1 MSDFEGAESVL
12 IVLKIVTRSLYLGAY
27 SKTQEWLFER
37 VKTLRVEERL
47 TFAQI
52 AQHLTK
58 FGMKSARGKELSAQ
72 HVFGILKK
80 GLARERTLAEEPIYE
95 LLTAK
100 VIHFPIQDILES

>member
-1 MSDFEGAESVL
+1 VSDFEGAESVL

-27 SKTQEWLFER
+27 SKTQQWLFER

-58 FGMKSARGKELSAQ
+58 FGMKSVRGKELSAE

-80 GLARERTLAEEPIYE
+80 GLVRERKFAQEPIYE
-95 LLTAK
+95 LVTVK
-100 VIHFPIQDILES
+100 VI

>member
-12 IVLKIVTRSLYLGAY
+12 IVLKILTRSLYLGAY

-58 FGMKSARGKELSAQ
+58 FGMKSTRGKELSAE

-80 GLARERTLAEEPIYE
+80 GLARQRTLAEEPIYE
-95 LLTAK
+95 LLTVK
-100 VIHFPIQDILES
+100 VI

>member
-1 MSDFEGAESVL
+1 MSDFKGAESVL
-12 IVLKIVTRSLYLGAY
+12 IVLKIVTCSLYLGAY

>member
-12 IVLKIVTRSLYLGAY
+12 IVLKIVTHSLYLGAY

-37 VKTLRVEERL
+37 VKTLRDEERR

-95 LLTAK
+95 LLTVK
-100 VIHFPIQDILES
+100 VI